1 MPYFP
6 PLQEVNTKR
15 LVTDTFSGYNHNLKI
30 GDGEFYDT
38 MNLSTRNFPLFEN
51 REKRGLIRHMANPG
65 GMLAKEKLA
74 FADDGKL
81 YYDNA
86 IVYDGLSTGE
96 KQIVSFGAY
105 ILVFPDRVYY
115 NTKDPADKGR
125 INFELDENKLFPLNT
140 GEENPV
146 YYYLACDAPE
156 GWWDDAYAEHPAQT
170 EDTFYFFL
178 CFTPNYNALN
188 GLGVDKLLSKFHI
201 GEQFF
206 LPLDKTT
213 DPTESNVFHDYT
225 DDFNPEWLRRNP
237 ITLLKKLVNYDF
249 YDNSAR
255 YSGSSNSPDYV
266 HCVPSTG
273 LGDWTGHHYPLH
285 RNYVFQYDS
294 AYGSRSYFLPHVA
307 NRIYWVEIDGVR
319 QTSGWSYDRYN
330 GKVIFQT
337 APQTEQDVA
346 VTVTISTEFTAPD
359 SPYTDY
365 LPSAYCAWLCSVPK
379 KTVANPHTYTKLTA
393 DCVPEM
399 DFVIECKNRL
409 WGCKYGIVENEA
421 VNEIYGSA
429 LGDFQDWKVFEGIS
443 TDPYA
448 ASVGSDGP
456 WTGAVN
462 YLGYPTFF
470 KENRIYRVAVSSQG
484 AHEIAETVCEG
495 VQKGSHKSLAVL
507 NGLLYYKGPNNVC
520 IYQGGITPES
530 ISQKLGD
537 VKYSDATACAED
549 GNYYLSMKNEKGS
562 YDTFV
567 YDSKHGLWIR
577 EDATEF
583 KFFAVQDNEILGIDG
598 ENRMLTL
605 NGHRGVLEDIVKWYA
620 ETGVMYYEYPDKK
633 YVSRYNIRLDM
644 EGGSRIRVYLDY
656 DSRGIWV
663 KHGEIIAENLR
674 TVTLPI
680 RPRRCDHLR
689 MRIEGMGNVKIY
701 SIARILEIGSDY

>member
-1 MPYFP
+1 MPYYP
-6 PLQEVNTKR
+6 SLKEVNTKR
-15 LVTDTFSGYNHNLKI
+15 IVTDTFSGYNHNLKI
-30 GDGEFYDT
+30 KDGEFYDT
-38 MNLSTRNFPLFEN
+38 MNLSTKDFPLFEN
-51 REKRGLIRHMANPG
+51 REKRGLVRHMQNPG

-74 FADDGKL
+74 FVDDGKL

-86 IVYDGLSTGE
+86 IVYDGLTEGE

-105 ILVFPDRVYY
+105 ILVFPDRIYY
-115 NTKDPADKGR
+115 NTKDPADKGN
-125 INFELDENKLFPLNT
+125 INFELDETLLIGT
-140 GEENPV
+140 ETDEGTI
-146 YYYLACDAPE
+146 YYRLACDAAE
-156 GWWDDAYAEHPAQT
+156 GWWDDAFAEHPAQT

-178 CFTPNYNALN
+178 CFNPNYNTLN

-206 LPLDKTT
+206 LPLEKTV
-213 DPTESNVFHDYT
+213 DPAESDTFHEYT
-225 DDFNPEWLRRNP
+225 NDFNVEWLQRNP
-237 ITLLKKLVNYDF
+237 VTLLKKLVNYEF
-249 YDNSAR
+249 YDNTAS
-255 YSGSSNSPDYV
+255 YSGGPDKPDYV

-273 LGDWTGHHYPLH
+273 LGDWTGHHIPLN

-294 AYGSRSYFLPHVA
+294 VWGSRNYKLPHVA
-307 NRIYWVEIDGVR
+307 NRIYWIYIDDVR
-319 QTSGWSYDRYN
+319 LTSGWSYDRQN
-330 GKVIFQT
+330 GILIFQT
-337 APQTEQDVA
+337 APQTEQNA
-346 VTVTISTEFTAPD
+346 PKTVTISTEFTKADPP
-359 SPYTDY
+359 STDL
-365 LPSAYCAWLCSVPK
+365 LPGAYCAWLCSVPK
-379 KTVANPHTYTKLTA
+379 KTVADPHPYTSLTA
-393 DCVPEM
+393 DCIPEM
-399 DFVIECKNRL
+399 DFVIEAKNRL
-409 WGCKYGIVENEA
+409 WGCKYGIVDNEP

-429 LGDFQDWKVFEGIS
+429 LGDFQDWKVFEEIS

-470 KENRIYRVAVSSQG
+470 KENRIYRVAVSSKG

-507 NGLLYYKGPNNVC
+507 NGLLYYKGPNNIC

-530 ISQKLGD
+530 ISEKLGD
-537 VKYSDATACAED
+537 IKYSEAVACAED
-549 GNYYLSMKNEKGS
+549 GNYYISMRNPTGT
-562 YDTFV
+562 YNTFV
-567 YDSKHGLWIR
+567 YDSRHGLWVR
-577 EDATEF
+577 EDDTQF
-583 KFFAVQDNEILGIDG
+583 QFFAIQNNEILGIDG
-598 ENRMLTL
+598 ENRMLSL
-605 NGHRGVLEDIVKWYA
+605 NGNRGVLEDSVRWYG

-633 YVSRYNIRLDM
+633 YGSRYNIRLDM

-656 DSRGIWV
+656 DSKGIWV

-701 SIARILEIGSDY
+701 SIARILETGSDY